1 MEESARGRPIEKFLY
16 FSVLGLSR
24 LRILG
29 VFHALHG
36 GTEPGACGAVAL
48 IGVAAQA
55 DPLLRALKI
64 RQFGSFDPSGFYT
77 TVTFDVL
84 RKVFDVSAESIDE
97 TKDTIKKRAG

>member
-1 MEESARGRPIEKFLY
+1 MEEPACGRPVEKYLY
-16 FSVLGLSR
+16 LSVLDLRR

-29 VFHALHG
+29 VFYTFHG
-36 GTEPGACGAVAL
+36 SPEPGACCAVAL